1 LHGATKRFTFGKTFD
16 RKRERAMLEMVDL
29 KQRLKKQD
37 YQDRAPRLEIK
48 LAELQRR
55 AKQLE
60 VPVIIVLAGW
70 DASGKGVLINRLV
83 LSLDPRSYDVHA
95 IDGPDQEGGSRPFL
109 WRFWTRIPSRGRL
122 GVFAGGWYR
131 HAVND
136 RVEKRIK
143 KRVWLQELDQ
153 IRSFEKQLV
162 DDGYVIVKFFLHI
175 SEHEQAKRLTKLDKN
190 PSTTLRV
197 TSAEWRRHEKYGKYL
212 AATEEL
218 LAATSTETAPWT
230 IVAAHD
236 RRFATVKIFQ
246 TVIDA
251 IERRCDSTAR
261 KPSRKSTRAKAE
273 PTVGGSGSPI
283 LDGVD
288 LSSSLERRQYERV
301 LDEYQKKIGELQWKV
316 MASKLPVIL
325 LYEGWDAAGKGGNI
339 RRLVQALDPRGYRVV
354 PVSAPNDLE
363 RAHHYLW
370 RFWNRVPRGGR
381 ITIFDR
387 SWYGRVLVE
396 RVEGLARSEEWQRAF
411 REINELEQSLVEF
424 GSVLIKFW
432 LHIDPDEQLRRF
444 KRREQIRHKR
454 WKITD
459 DDWRNREKWDQ
470 YRVAVEEMLQRTS
483 TSYAPWTILPANSK
497 LYARIEALK
506 TVEREI
512 SSRLNL

>member
-1 LHGATKRFTFGKTFD
+1 
-16 RKRERAMLEMVDL
+16 MLEMVDL

-37 YQDRAPRLEIK
+37 YQDQLPRLEIK

-55 AKQLE
+55 AKQIE
-60 VPVIIVLAGW
+60 VPIIIVVAGW
-70 DASGKGVLINRLV
+70 DASGKGLLINKLV
-83 LSLDPRSYDVHA
+83 LALDPRSYDVHA
-95 IDGPDQEGGSRPFL
+95 MDGPDQERDSRPFL
-109 WRFWTRIPSRGRL
+109 WRSWTRIPSRGRL

-131 HAVND
+131 HALND
-136 RVEKRIK
+136 RIEKRV
-143 KRVWLQELDQ
+143 KRKVWLQELDQ

-162 DDGYVIVKFFLHI
+162 DDGYVILKFFLHI
-175 SEHEQAKRLTKLDKN
+175 SEREQAERLKKLDQNSSKT
-190 PSTTLRV
+190 PRV
-197 TSAEWRRHEKYGKYL
+197 TAAEWRRHKKYAKYL
-212 AATEEL
+212 TATEEM
-218 LAATSTETAPWT
+218 LAATSTEAAPWT
-230 IVAAHD
+230 IVEAHD
-236 RRFATVKIFQ
+236 RRFATVRLFR

-251 IERRCDSTAR
+251 IERRCETTTGKKIRRTKIAQADRIA
-261 KPSRKSTRAKAE
+261 A
-273 PTVGGSGSPI
+273 TVGSPI
-283 LDGVD
+283 LDSVD
-288 LSSSLERRQYERV
+288 LSFSLGRRKYERI
-301 LDEYQKKIGELQWKV
+301 LDQYQKKIGDLQWEV
-316 MASKLPVIL
+316 IASQLPVIL

-370 RFWNRVPRGGR
+370 RFWNRIPRGGR

-396 RVEGLARSEEWQRAF
+396 RVEGLARPDEWQRAF
-411 REINELEQSLVEF
+411 REINELEQSLVES

-444 KRREQIRHKR
+444 KRREKIRHKR

-459 DDWRNREKWDQ
+459 DDWRNRERWDQ

-483 TSYAPWTILPANSK
+483 TSYAPWTIVPANSK

-512 SSRLNL
+512 RRRLKR